1 MTRFVTGTDFDPLTA
16 VHYQETDPGV
26 VWTKDAAPAVDVN
39 PAAPTGGALTPNV
52 VRMPNGGYRLY
63 YLGFAPGVTRDDHA
77 GHVVSA
83 SSRDG
88 EVWTADPGVRVEVHP
103 PHATLRTLCPDVVP
117 MPEGGYRMYFEA
129 RVPDARIGEHDFRT
143 AILSATSEDG
153 LEWTPEEGV
162 RLSGP
167 EWTYG
172 TPRCVYFPTEQGLL
186 YRLYFHRYPYPL
198 SPEPYQR
205 TIIGS
210 AASFDGLRFE
220 LEAGARIPQETPRES
235 MACSAPEVIRLGDG
249 TFRTYYAAWSEGIDG
264 GIFTAVSD
272 DGLEWTKSPEPL
284 LDLDTPLDE
293 AMMSEPCV
301 IRLPDG
307 RSRMFYEAKDA
318 ERNARILTATTP

>member
-1 MTRFVTGTDFDPLTA
+1 MAHLGTTPDFDPLTA

-26 VWTKDAAPAVDVN
+26 VWVKDAVPAIDVN

-52 VRMPNGGYRLY
+52 VRLPSGGYRLY

-77 GHVVSA
+77 GHILSA
-83 SSRDG
+83 SSTDG
-88 EVWTADPGVRVEVHP
+88 DAWTPDPGVRVDVHP
-103 PHATLRTLCPDVVP
+103 PHATMRTLCPDVVP
-117 MPEGGYRMYFEA
+117 MPGGGYRMYFEA
-129 RVPDARIGEHDFRT
+129 RVPAPRTGEHDFRT
-143 AILSATSEDG
+143 SILSAVSPDG

-172 TPRCVYFPTEQGLL
+172 TPRCLYFPTESGLL
-186 YRLYFHRYPYPL
+186 HRLYFHRYPYPL
-198 SPEPYQR
+198 SPEPYRR

-210 AASFDGLRFE
+210 AVSLDGLDFE

-249 TFRTYYAAWSEGIDG
+249 TFRMYYAAWSEGVDG

-272 DGLEWTKSPEPL
+272 DGFDWTKSPEPM
-284 LDLDTPLDE
+284 LDLDTPLDQG
-293 AMMSEPCV
+293 MMSEPCV
-301 IRLPDG
+301 IELPDG
-307 RSRMFYEAKDA
+307 RSRMFYEAKDVD
-318 ERNARILTATTP
+318 RNARILTATTP

>member
-1 MTRFVTGTDFDPLTA
+1 MGNGADFNPLTA

-26 VWTKDAAPAVDVN
+26 VWVKDAVPAIDVN
-39 PAAPTGGALTPNV
+39 PAAPSGGALTPNV
-52 VRMPNGGYRLY
+52 IRLPDGGYRLY

-77 GHVVSA
+77 GHIVSA
-83 SSRDG
+83 SSSDG

-103 PHATLRTLCPDVVP
+103 PHATQRTLCPDVVP

-129 RVPDARIGEHDFRT
+129 RVPAARIGEHDFRT
-143 AILSATSEDG
+143 AILSATSADG

-172 TPRCVYFPTEQGLL
+172 TPRCVYFPTARGLL

-198 SPEPYQR
+198 SPEPYRR
-205 TIIGS
+205 TIVGS
-210 AASFDGLRFE
+210 AVSFDGLHFE

-249 TFRTYYAAWSEGIDG
+249 TFRMYYAAWSEGIDG

-284 LDLDTPLDE
+284 LDLDTPMDE
-293 AMMSEPCV
+293 GMMSEPCV
-301 IRLPDG
+301 IELPDG
-307 RSRMFYEAKDA
+307 RSRMFYEAKDS